1 MKSTQKPYTRANQA
15 VNECVRNPRGTER
28 MPESLVVKGIE
39 KETREEINDTEQ
51 GRTAWV
57 KERRKKRGNVGER
70 VYPAAVTKVCM

>member
-1 MKSTQKPYTRANQA
+1 
-15 VNECVRNPRGTER
+15 

-70 VYPAAVTKVCM
+70 VYPAAVSKVCM